1 MQHLLPPS
9 LPPHNQ
15 AHLPALYRLD
25 AGQRAEFWASLA
37 LRHSP
42 GLGLRSC
49 KRLLDY
55 FGSAGEAT
63 RNPRAWAAAKVYEDK
78 ARQITG
84 GAWRQRA
91 QTEWEGARGLD
102 ADILLWQDPRYPQ
115 RLKELPDAPPLLYC
129 RGDMQ
134 LLQAPCVAVV
144 GSRACSPEGVAVA
157 RDIAGRLSAA
167 GITVVSGLAIGIDC
181 QAHTAALRHPGRTI
195 AVLGAGIDVAYPK
208 SNARLLGH
216 IASEGL
222 ILTEFMPS
230 APPDAR
236 NFPIRNR
243 LISGLSLGVLIV
255 EATRRSGSLITARCA
270 LEQNREVYAIPG
282 PVFAELSTGC
292 QDLVRQGARAVF
304 SAEDILRDLAPQLRD
319 YGGQPPAARAVFPAQ
334 AQDAPRLAGALPEDG
349 APSPRAPSPLAPETP
364 EGDAGRIVRA
374 LHAKGPCH
382 IDELARHVGIPVA
395 RLSALL
401 VRLELQSLALR
412 LPGMRYRA
420 PA

>member
-1 MQHLLPPS
+1 MQYLLPPS

-15 AHLPALYRLD
+15 ARLSALHRLD
-25 AGQRAEFWASLA
+25 AAQRAEFWASLA
-37 LRHSP
+37 LRHTQ

-55 FGSAGEAT
+55 FGNAREAT

-78 ARQITG
+78 ALLFAG
-84 GAWRQRA
+84 DSWHLHA
-91 QTEWEGARGLD
+91 QTEWEGACGID
-102 ADILLWQDPRYPQ
+102 ADILLWQDPGYPR
-115 RLKELPDAPPLLYC
+115 RLRELPDAPPLLYC
-129 RGDMQ
+129 RGDLQ

-144 GSRACSPEGVAVA
+144 GSRACSPEGIAVA
-157 RDIAGRLSAA
+157 REIAGQLSAA

-181 QAHTAALRHPGRTI
+181 QAHTAALLHPGSTV
-195 AVLGAGIDVAYPK
+195 AVLGTGIDVAYPK
-208 SNARLLGH
+208 SNAGLLAR
-216 IASEGL
+216 IASGGL
-222 ILTEFMPS
+222 VLTEFMPS
-230 APPDAR
+230 SPPDAR

-319 YGGQPPAARAVFPAQ
+319 YGGQTPVPKTAAPAWPQNAPKRATARPTDGSAAPHASFPA
-334 AQDAPRLAGALPEDG
+334 D
-349 APSPRAPSPLAPETP
+349 PETP
-364 EGDAGRIVRA
+364 EGDAGRVVLA
-374 LHAKGPCH
+374 LREKGPCH
-382 IDELARHVGIPVA
+382 IDELARHVDLPVA
-395 RLSALL
+395 RISSLL
-401 VRLELQSLALR
+401 VRLELQALARR
-412 LPGMRYRA
+412 LPGMRYSA